1 VLATIANS
9 PAWDLTLRCRQQ
21 IKPGQAVATYLLII
35 HSVIAAVLL
44 GSITHQTVA
53 ACLPARRKSGFV
65 SSFRSVSGKLYT
77 NVNIALYIAMVFFG
91 GLIYP
96 PYRIAVRTYLETA
109 RLWSVNGS
117 FELKE
122 QFVTVGLGMLPMYWL
137 VWRQPIDMDM
147 RIARGAT
154 TAILCLIVWYS
165 FLVGHIIVNI
175 RGLFGQ

>member
-1 VLATIANS
+1 M
-9 PAWDLTLRCRQQ
+9 
-21 IKPGQAVATYLLII
+21 ATYLLIV
-35 HSVIAAVLL
+35 HSVIAAILL
-44 GSITHQTVA
+44 GGITHQMVA
-53 ACLPARRKSGFV
+53 ACWPARRKSGFF
-65 SSFRSVSGKLYT
+65 SSFRSVSGMVYT
-77 NVNIALYIAMVFFG
+77 NVNIALYLVMTILG

-96 PYRIAVRTYLETA
+96 YYRVSVRTYLETA

-122 QFVTVGLGMLPMYWL
+122 QFVTVGLGMLPTFWL
-137 VWRQPIDMDM
+137 VWRQPHDTTI

-154 TAILCLIVWYS
+154 TAILCFIVWYS

>member
-1 VLATIANS
+1 
-9 PAWDLTLRCRQQ
+9 
-21 IKPGQAVATYLLII
+21 VATYLLII

-53 ACLPARRKSGFV
+53 ACLPARRKGGFF
-65 SSFRSVSGKLYT
+65 SAFRSVSGKFYT
-77 NVNIALYIAMVFFG
+77 NANIALYVTMTVLG

-96 PYRIAVRTYLETA
+96 PYRLAVRTYLETA

-137 VWRQPIDMDM
+137 VWRQPLDTDL
-147 RIARGAT
+147 RISRGAT
-154 TAILCLIVWYS
+154 TAILCFFVWYG